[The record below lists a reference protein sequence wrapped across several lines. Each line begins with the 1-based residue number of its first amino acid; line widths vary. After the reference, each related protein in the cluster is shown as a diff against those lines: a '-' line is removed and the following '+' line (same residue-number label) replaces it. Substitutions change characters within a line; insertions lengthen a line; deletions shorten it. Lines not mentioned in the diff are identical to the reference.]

1 MVIRFSLINYMHEYR
16 WSTIARYLPGRTDN
30 EIKNY
35 WRTHFKKKEK
45 SSQKQEK
52 RKALLLKQKQ
62 QQQKQQQQH
71 EDNMNRV
78 SSNDE
83 KMMSTAEHEKQMA
96 FMQPAM
102 AMENQSWPTMYQD
115 IASWPSD
122 HHQPAV
128 IDELGLWGGLW
139 TFDDTNGRVDAS
151 TNCNKMAAAMQQNQ
165 AAPFALG
172 GDSSNFCNG
181 GYIFQEGF

>member
-1 MVIRFSLINYMHEYR
+1 MVIRFILINYMHEYR

-52 RKALLLKQKQ
+52 RKALLWKQKLQQ
-62 QQQKQQQQH
+62 QQQKQQHQH

-83 KMMSTAEHEKQMA
+83 KMMSTEEREKQKQVV
-96 FMQPAM
+96 FMQPTM
-102 AMENQSWPTMYQD
+102 AMENQSWPAMYQD
-115 IASWPSD
+115 IATWPSD

-128 IDELGLWGGLW
+128 IEELGLWGGLW

-172 GDSSNFCNG
+172 GDSINFCDG
-181 GYIFQEGF
+181 GYIF